1 VYLSLQAGRGIAA
14 LLVVI
19 FHLGSIVGAEKYF
32 DIPALLIPYALGGT
46 GVHFFFILSGFVIYS
61 AHCDDF
67 FQPRKFLP
75 YVAKRLIRI
84 YPIYWIIFLSV
95 YWAAVL
101 VPGFEHRATYDWHV
115 ILMSLLLFPQNQAVV
130 GGTGA
135 PVIEV
140 AWTLQMEMVFYFLFG
155 LFILGRA
162 VASLTV
168 LILVLIYINREH
180 LGNDFLIRFIF
191 QKHVLYLFLLGVGA
205 SWLCSKKILGI
216 VSASILLAG
225 GLVLFFF
232 VAADWIARLGIYSS
246 GDKLYAEGA
255 ALGAIVIGLITLE
268 QNKVVIGGQKI
279 LQLIGAA
286 SYSLYLSH
294 YHVILLL
301 TKLAV
306 AIGVSSWGAMGVV
319 VTLIITAGACLGT
332 SAILY
337 MFFEKPLTA
346 MLRRKVLHKI

>member
-1 VYLSLQAGRGIAA
+1 VYLSLQFGRGIAA

-32 DIPALLIPYALGGT
+32 DIPGLLVPYALGAT
-46 GVHFFFILSGFVIYS
+46 GVHFFFVLSGFVIYS
-61 AHCDDF
+61 AHRNDL
-67 FQPRKFLP
+67 FQPRKYLP

-95 YWAAVL
+95 YSAAVFI
-101 VPGFEHRATYDWHV
+101 PGFEHRALYDWHV
-115 ILMSLLLFPQNQAVV
+115 ILKSLLLFPQNQAVV

-155 LFILGRA
+155 LFILGRT
-162 VASLTV
+162 VASLAV
-168 LILVLIYINREH
+168 LTLALIYINREY
-180 LGNDFLIRFIF
+180 LGDDFLIRFMF
-191 QKHVLYLFLLGVGA
+191 QKDVLYLFLLGVGA
-205 SWLCSKKILGI
+205 SWLCSKRILGI
-216 VSASILLAG
+216 ASAKILFAG
-225 GLVLFFF
+225 GCLLLSF
-232 VAADWIARLGIYSS
+232 VAVDWIAGLDIHDP
-246 GDKLYAEGA
+246 GDKLYVEGA
-255 ALGAIVIGLITLE
+255 ALVAIVIGLITLE
-268 QNKVVIGGQKI
+268 QNKVVIGSQKI

-306 AIGVSSWGAMGVV
+306 AIGVPGWGAMGVV
-319 VTLIITAGACLGT
+319 VTIIITAGACLGT
-332 SAILY
+332 SVVLY
-337 MFFEKPLTA
+337 MFFEKPLTT
-346 MLRRKVLHKI
+346 MLRRNVLHKI